1 MDWADYL
8 RDEAAKYR
16 QLAET
21 AEGLSVNGDDRRAP
35 FASALINSTQFKRWQ
50 PIRGAAR
57 GCRGRNRSGPRELN
71 EDQIDGVGAG
81 DRDDENP
88 AGSARGVGRRTGQ
101 EAKIRAKREAAM
113 AKSEAEWA
121 SLVADLTAELR
132 ATRADLARL
141 RQLKAVSPGPEPM
154 GDVIGQ
160 RAEDANR
167 KPAP

>member
-1 MDWADYL
+1 MMRAEMEADW
-8 RDEAAKYR
+8 
-16 QLAET
+16 
-21 AEGLSVNGDDRRAP
+21 
-35 FASALINSTQFKRWQ
+35 
-50 PIRGAAR
+50 
-57 GCRGRNRSGPRELN
+57 
-71 EDQIDGVGAG
+71 
-81 DRDDENP
+81 
-88 AGSARGVGRRTGQ
+88 
-101 EAKIRAKREAAM
+101 AKIRAKREAAM

-167 KPAP
+167 KPTP

>member
-1 MDWADYL
+1 MKIRSMAWKLETTMMRIRQDPRAALAAGLARIRSMMRAEMEADW
-8 RDEAAKYR
+8 
-16 QLAET
+16 
-21 AEGLSVNGDDRRAP
+21 
-35 FASALINSTQFKRWQ
+35 
-50 PIRGAAR
+50 
-57 GCRGRNRSGPRELN
+57 
-71 EDQIDGVGAG
+71 
-81 DRDDENP
+81 
-88 AGSARGVGRRTGQ
+88 
-101 EAKIRAKREAAM
+101 AKIRAKREAAM